1 MIRPL
6 QIGALLLAVSST
18 FAEAQTTVRLTVD
31 EAIAR
36 ALQTSHRLAEATAR
50 VEGAEAQV
58 RTREVADRPTVG
70 VSGGYIRTNNVVEF
84 RVLQPT
90 GPMVIYPN
98 LPDNLF
104 TRLAFQWP
112 IYSAGRT
119 EALRRAAEAELKAS
133 SADRRAAQADLKLEV
148 VQTYWGLA
156 TATETVRVVAE
167 AVARADAHVRDVRA
181 RFDAG
186 LVPPND
192 VASAEAERSR
202 QSVLEIEARN
212 VRAGVLQELRRLTA
226 ITDDIELVERLEA
239 TLPPGADPG
248 AFDVASRAERQAM
261 VDRILAADERRRSI
275 EAARR
280 PTLAV
285 TGTVDYANP
294 NRNIFP
300 VVEGWRESWQL
311 GVTGTWTLWDG
322 GRIDAE
328 AAEAGAAAAAAR
340 ARLAELESLI
350 ALDVRQRQLD
360 LDSARAAL
368 VAAIDVVRSASEAR
382 RVVAERFN
390 VGVVTS
396 TELLDAEV
404 ALLEAE
410 LGRTRTLASIRL
422 AEARL
427 DRALGR

>member
-1 MIRPL
+1 MTRPL
-6 QIGALLLAVSST
+6 QIGALLLAVSSAA
-18 FAEAQTTVRLTVD
+18 AEAQTTVRLTVD
-31 EAIAR
+31 EAIGR
-36 ALQTSHRLAEATAR
+36 AVQVSHRLAEATAR

-58 RTREVADRPTVG
+58 RTREAADRPTVA
-70 VSGGYIRTNNVVEF
+70 VSAGYTRTNNVVEF

-98 LPDNLF
+98 LPDNFF
-104 TRLAFQWP
+104 TRLGLQWP

-119 EALRRAAEAELKAS
+119 EALRRAAEAEVRAS
-133 SADRRAAQADLKLEV
+133 AADRQTAQADLKLEV

-156 TATETVRVVAE
+156 TATETLRVVAE

-181 RFDAG
+181 QFDAG

-192 VASAEAERSR
+192 VASAEAQRSR
-202 QSVLEIEARN
+202 EAMLEIEARN
-212 VRAGVLQELRRLTA
+212 ARAGMLQELRRLTA
-226 ITDDIELVERLEA
+226 ITEDIELVERLEA

-248 AFDVASRAERQAM
+248 VFAVAARAERQAM

-275 EAARR
+275 EAGRR

-285 TGTVDYANP
+285 TGMVDYANP

-300 VVEGWRESWQL
+300 VVEGWRESWQV
-311 GVTGTWTLWDG
+311 GVTSTWTLWDG

-328 AAEAGAAAAAAR
+328 ASEAGAAATAAR

-368 VAAIDVVRSASEAR
+368 VSAVDSVRSAGEAR

-390 VGVVTS
+390 VGVATS

-410 LGRTRTLASIRL
+410 LGRTRTFANIRL